1 MNSVK
6 KIVTIATFICLAIVT
21 NVSAQEQEAEVKKA
35 EVKKAEGTKLGI
47 RAGFHLSSMGPLDLS
62 AGWHVGA
69 VSDLVT
75 LTTFEPSFLNG
86 VFGIY
91 VQPGLLFL
99 TRDNV
104 WGGSTYWLEIPAM
117 ISLKCQFKETGLFGI
132 TSGFRLEIGPYFDI
146 GIIGDFEHKLTDLLG
161 NEIKSKMGRFDVGLA
176 SNLVKE
182 YGIVWI
188 ATGIN
193 SGFLSVSDDGN
204 YSTFTWKVL
213 TIGIN
218 L

>member
-1 MNSVK
+1 MNLVK
-6 KIVTIATFICLAIVT
+6 KIAAIAAFSCIAIVA
-21 NVSAQEQEAEVKKA
+21 NVSAQEQENKA

-86 VFGIY
+86 VFGIF

-99 TRDNV
+99 TRADI
-104 WGGSTYWLEIPAM
+104 WGGSTYWLEVPVM
-117 ISLKCQFKETGLFGI
+117 VSLKCRFKEPGLFGV
-132 TSGFRLEIGPYFDI
+132 TSGWRLELGPYFNV
-146 GIIGDFEHKLTDLLG
+146 GVIGDFEKDLG
-161 NEIKSKMGRFDVGLA
+161 YGIKSKMNRFDVGLG

-182 YGIVWI
+182 YGIVWM

-193 SGFLSVSDDGN
+193 SGFLSVGKDIKG
-204 YSTFTWKVL
+204 TAFTWKVFTL
-213 TIGIN
+213 GVNI